1 MFALPQFKDHPQT
14 QKPPNRYLL
23 TRPTTLK
30 PQSVLKAVTVSLCGN
45 YEDEAIELYMNCRW
59 WSSSNVGYK
68 DNNYF
73 TRS

>member
-23 TRPTTLK
+23 LRPTTLK
-30 PQSVLKAVTVSLCGN
+30 PQSVVKAVTVSLCGN